1 MEVIIEHR
9 KAERARVQEQARSA
23 LRSVMNFMEEHDVV
37 FNGARNKIPSYRLG
51 AAQTWSVYHVD
62 EKRRAS
68 NLSTLDGI
76 AKIMRQY
83 PRISCEVQGMTRP
96 FKDNAADEKLAEAF
110 GLNAITDSSEVFLEL
125 ARRRAKSCAD
135 YLQMRGIAADRLTV
149 SGINVT
155 DPNARDMKVDFK
167 PHVDPKDGEQGE
179 LQYMPIPL
187 DMYEP
192 AMGTIR
198 DLLTNESY
206 ELSLAQTE
214 ERLYFEQASTC
225 DFEVHG
231 GPSVQQI
238 SVNLMPL
245 PGRVVLRVESDL
257 VGKAHWSRSAGFA
270 DTGTALQSQS
280 SGVIAPVVVEVI
292 HDKLQV
298 RVMEGTISPPGGEL
312 DGRGALFV
320 GESYTL
326 ITRDSNLEEQ
336 RIPFTVKQEPT
347 ELRLHYRERETML
360 TVVLESKSAKPLP
373 KGIRLALRAKLPA
386 SHAQSSRGPPATLT
400 LLELQTD
407 REGKHVEVPLPQP
420 KSGCLLMNMGYVIDV
435 LDGGECGVSGVS
447 HEFVPTEER
456 TYVNLRLE
464 FNAQSADLHLR
475 WLGPLEGVA
484 TRQTGDGEVADTRTR
499 ALVRQAIPFK
509 IFHRA
514 TNELKLSGS
523 KAASNDDTIV
533 HGKGKIFVGQEYIV
547 MTEPAG
553 SWDACSQIV
562 YISSS
567 TAVVELNIHRV
578 GSSSTNQ
585 NEISVALRLET
596 SPLFPWASRLP
607 VPSGLGFIVAADVA
621 TTSSIVEAGVFDPTG
636 KARFR
641 KDALASN
648 TRYHCKLAQTVT
660 GSSNLVQ
667 IDAYTFGAVEPCD
680 TSFVAPTSAQDAVV
694 LPLKTRRRTR
704 SVRLSMRNSHESGP
718 LPRLQVRV
726 LHAGLQVQVYEA
738 ITEGTDDIMIPG
750 EAGMFI
756 GEKYVAKV
764 SGSSSTQEP
773 AHSFTVQS
781 TASLNSVQE
790 ESFDLHSPQS
800 LDLWPDEFET
810 RPDVVARIHN
820 DANRLDTATRGLWT
834 DYRAIAEILGTY
846 SASEMQLLRRAY
858 ASIFTRELG
867 EDLRKRSSIL
877 KSKAGKLEQ
886 LVVRSGSELDALTV
900 RAAVQKKSLTTEL
913 YEMLCTSMPHSL
925 LELQTTYSIM
935 YNSDAAAD
943 IERISSSQPSSSTAV
958 TSNPARLLA
967 SLLRDANQAIAFS
980 NATQVEPD
988 VGNLHQAFLRPTY
1001 SETLQ
1006 GVVDIFSRRTRAHLR
1021 EVASSYKRR
1030 IGVELKVAIK
1040 GRFGGNLQRALLLLI
1055 EPSDEYFAHK
1065 LHGGFFGLKKT
1076 PELSQE
1082 ELLGSANNQ
1091 LLARVQVTHGFAHM
1105 DTVVMVVATRFGRDL
1120 SMVAEAYHRLYG
1132 KTLVEDIT
1140 YKLNYNFRCDLCR
1153 LLVSIVES
1161 AAQRRTIFA
1170 PSPFNASAVSS
1181 SLAR

>member
-1 MEVIIEHR
+1 
-9 KAERARVQEQARSA
+9 
-23 LRSVMNFMEEHDVV
+23 
-37 FNGARNKIPSYRLG
+37 
-51 AAQTWSVYHVD
+51 
-62 EKRRAS
+62 
-68 NLSTLDGI
+68 
-76 AKIMRQY
+76 
-83 PRISCEVQGMTRP
+83 
-96 FKDNAADEKLAEAF
+96 
-110 GLNAITDSSEVFLEL
+110 
-125 ARRRAKSCAD
+125 
-135 YLQMRGIAADRLTV
+135 
-149 SGINVT
+149 
-155 DPNARDMKVDFK
+155 MKVDFK

-407 REGKHVEVPLPQP
+407 REGK
-420 KSGCLLMNMGYVIDV
+420 
-435 LDGGECGVSGVS
+435 
-447 HEFVPTEER
+447 
-456 TYVNLRLE
+456 
-464 FNAQSADLHLR
+464 
-475 WLGPLEGVA
+475 
-484 TRQTGDGEVADTRTR
+484 
-499 ALVRQAIPFK
+499 
-509 IFHRA
+509 
-514 TNELKLSGS
+514 
-523 KAASNDDTIV
+523 
-533 HGKGKIFVGQEYIV
+533 
-547 MTEPAG
+547 
-553 SWDACSQIV
+553 
-562 YISSS
+562 
-567 TAVVELNIHRV
+567 
-578 GSSSTNQ
+578 
-585 NEISVALRLET
+585 
-596 SPLFPWASRLP
+596 
-607 VPSGLGFIVAADVA
+607 
-621 TTSSIVEAGVFDPTG
+621 
-636 KARFR
+636 ARFR

-694 LPLKTRRRTR
+694 LRLKTRRRTR